1 MEKLANAETMV
12 MVSLL
17 KAHLAE
23 SHRDMVIEASTTV
36 EQLDLDS
43 LGLLEW
49 VYDIEEY
56 FDLELDDSQLE
67 LLHQL
72 KSLGEM
78 FSLFNVAIEA
88 RVS

>member
-1 MEKLANAETMV
+1 METLTNQETRA

-23 SHRDMVIEASTTV
+23 SHRDMVIESSTTV

-43 LGLLEW
+43 LALLEW

-56 FDLELDDSQLE
+56 FDLELDESQLE
-67 LLHQL
+67 PLHQL
-72 KSLGEM
+72 KTLGEM
-78 FSLFNVAIEA
+78 FGMFNAAIEA
-88 RVS
+88 RAL